1 MITGLQRQ
9 GAVAGAL
16 LELASD
22 IHWDDPAIDWTGQEP
37 DDPIAAFEQVLRWD
51 GSGDGQNLVAP
62 VWSEH
67 HFKAGRL
74 GTRWALACW
83 DLILRG
89 HPNER
94 FVKENLTGMRPS
106 RYFQHFRG
114 RFMGQDYDCDYPP
127 PREFANHWPCEA
139 VSTGQ
144 TTEDW
149 VWEKIQ
155 ADLLSG
161 AVRRVQEK
169 PRVVLPLSVEP
180 EKPR

>member
-16 LELASD
+16 LELARD
-22 IHWDDPAIDWTGQEP
+22 IHWDDPAIDWTGLKP
-37 DDPIAAFEQVLRWD
+37 DGPVEAFKQVLCWD
-51 GSGDGQNLVAP
+51 GSGDGKNLVAP

-74 GTRWALACW
+74 GTRWARACW

-89 HPNER
+89 HPNEQ
-94 FVKENLTGMRPS
+94 FVKENLTGIRPS

-127 PREFANHWPCEA
+127 PREFANHWPCET

-155 ADLLSG
+155 TDLQSG

>member
-1 MITGLQRQ
+1 MITGMQWQ
-9 GAVAGAL
+9 DAVAGVL
-16 LELASD
+16 LELAGVMPWGDS
-22 IHWDDPAIDWTGQEP
+22 AVGWTGQQP
-37 DDPIAAFEQVLRWD
+37 SDPIKAFEQVLRWD
-51 GSGDGQNLVAP
+51 GSDDGRDLVAP
-62 VWSEH
+62 VWSEN

-89 HPNER
+89 HPDEQ

-127 PREFANHWPCEA
+127 PREFANHWPCET

-144 TTEDW
+144 ATEDW
-149 VWEKIQ
+149 VWEKVQ
-155 ADLLSG
+155 ADLQSG
-161 AVRRVQEK
+161 AVRQVQEK
-169 PRVVLPLSVEP
+169 PRIVLPLSVEP